1 MNSRGRSIC
10 RGRDEDVERLWGG
23 ESMEAH
29 KGHSLGKRELRRS
42 LTVKVKAK
50 EMERPVGQVFRTGD
64 KITF

>member
-1 MNSRGRSIC
+1 M
-10 RGRDEDVERLWGG
+10 ERLWGG

-42 LTVKVKAK
+42 LTVKVKAE